1 MAKHGKKLSAVK
13 EKLEKRIYDF
23 DEAIDFLKQNAVGSF
38 DETAEMAIRLGV
50 DPRKSDQS
58 VRGTVSLP
66 HGSGRDVRVLVV
78 AAGAAADAAREAGAD
93 MVGNEDMIEKIKGGW
108 TDFDVLIATPETM
121 KEVRKLGRVLGP
133 RGLMPNPRTGTVTDE
148 PAKAV
153 EESKAGRV
161 EFRMDRNGNVHVP
174 FGKLSFDKEK
184 LVENGQAAIA
194 AVRAEKPAA
203 ARGAYIRRCSVSSTM
218 GVGIQ
223 VGVRDE

>member
-1 MAKHGKKLSAVK
+1 MAKHGKKLNAVK
-13 EKLEKRIYDF
+13 EKLEKRVYDF
-23 DEAIDFLKQNAVGSF
+23 DEAIDFLKQNSVGKF
-38 DETAEMAIRLGV
+38 DETAELAIRLGV

-78 AAGAAADAAREAGAD
+78 AAGAAADAARGAGAD

-174 FGKLSFDKEK
+174 FGKLSFDKDK

-194 AVRAEKPAA
+194 AVRAEKPAS

>member
-58 VRGTVSLP
+58 VRGTISLP